1 MHILYICILH
11 DYELPRKDNS
21 EIAKKK
27 SKSFYPEPRHMPN
40 SKKNLSLKDVSNSLL
55 SELIVKKQI
64 YTLTIFTNLS

>member
-11 DYELPRKDNS
+11 NYALPRKDNS

-40 SKKNLSLKDVSNSLL
+40 SKKKLV
-55 SELIVKKQI
+55 VKRRVQFSFK
-64 YTLTIFTNLS
+64 